1 MSEEFKGT
9 IEELERLKMVKSMEF
24 IMRQLNDETIFDGWL
39 TYGVAD
45 GDIEYGDL
53 SVTND
58 DIETLGYYINK
69 DVFESLMDEFVHT
82 IRLAS
87 RNGGLFCAGVVG
99 GDLSTR

>member
-9 IEELERLKMVKSMEF
+9 IEELERLKMVKAMEF
-24 IMRQLNDETIFDGWL
+24 IMRQLNDEIIFGGWL
-39 TYGVAD
+39 AYGVAD

-53 SVTND
+53 SVTNS
-58 DIETLGYYINK
+58 DIVALGYYINK
-69 DVFESLMDEFVHT
+69 DELANLMDEFVHN

-99 GDLSTR
+99 GDLRTR

>member
-24 IMRQLNDETIFDGWL
+24 IMRQLNDETIFDSWA

-58 DIETLGYYINK
+58 DLDDLGYYISK
-69 DVFESLMDEFVHT
+69 DELADLMDEFVHK

-87 RNGGLFCAGVVG
+87 RNGGLFCAGVLG
-99 GDLSTR
+99 GDLRSR